1 MFDKIV
7 NFFKNKRKVTVLLPR
22 DDRSIGCF
30 DLPVED
36 RYIVDEKDSR
46 SWGLRS
52 SMLMSYEGKPC
63 LMVIEHDCSPISL
76 NGEKWDPEFEAIAA
90 EAYDKRLMKI
100 EKEGIKAK
108 AQHFILMIMLVP
120 AMGFIL
126 VLLTGLI
133 KSGNLRL
140 PFGG

>member
-7 NFFKNKRKVTVLLPR
+7 NFFKSKRKVTVLLFR
-22 DDRSIGCF
+22 DDRTIGCL
-30 DLPVED
+30 DLLVED
-36 RYIVDEKDSR
+36 RCVVDEKESR
-46 SWGLRS
+46 AWGLRS
-52 SMLMSYEGKPC
+52 SMLVPYKGRSC

-76 NGEKWDPEFEAIAA
+76 NDEEWDPEFEAIAS
-90 EAYDKRLMKI
+90 EAYDKRIMKI

-120 AMGFIL
+120 AMLL
-126 VLLTGLI
+126 VLVILTGLI